1 VNTPYPPCVPAED
14 YPGEIVEALREVEKV
29 LLVADD
35 KLDYLIRLLQK
46 GNQEV
51 AKVFFAQHTNIKA
64 MGVVAHHTADAL
76 EDTFQAIK
84 EEKEAK
90 RA

>member
-1 VNTPYPPCVPAED
+1 MED

-46 GNQEV
+46 DNQDV
-51 AKVFFAQHTNIKA
+51 AKTFFAHHTSIKA

-76 EDTFQAIK
+76 EDTFQAMK

-90 RA
+90 HA